1 MGTTMNQRDIDK
13 ALKARHAKFSIESM
27 EGEYNRARSV
37 AVGTAFGGVTEVG
50 MRANTGAYVWCLLQ
64 PTEVTEL
71 IHQLAANIGCHISIQ
86 PRQDFGSWRKWN
98 ETTPNM
104 LTGGYSQH
112 QEAPPQAKVEHK
124 NQPKLS
130 KPIRSNKD
138 EPMAIEKPVNR
149 RSTKRAAK
157 TP

>member
-1 MGTTMNQRDIDK
+1 MKKSELTKVKKNVVNQQEAESYSSTLNRV
-13 ALKARHAKFSIESM
+13 RSIT
-27 EGEYNRARSV
+27 
-37 AVGTAFGGVTEVG
+37 VGTAFGGTTEVG
-50 MRANTGAYVWCLLQ
+50 MRANNGVYLWCLLQ
-64 PTEVTEL
+64 ATEAMEL

-104 LTGGYSQH
+104 LTGGYPQR

-157 TP
+157 TS

>member
-1 MGTTMNQRDIDK
+1 MSKKTIKAIDC
-13 ALKARHAKFSIESM
+13 HNDEMSILSSADRL
-27 EGEYNRARSV
+27 NRAR
-37 AVGTAFGGVTEVG
+37 ALTVGTAFNGVTEIL
-50 MRANTGAYVWCLLQ
+50 MRGDGKYLWATLQ
-64 PTEVTEL
+64 PVEVLEL

-104 LTGGYSQH
+104 LTGGYTQH
-112 QEAPPQAKVEHK
+112 QEASPQAKVDHK

-149 RSTKRAAK
+149 RSTKRATK
-157 TP
+157 TS